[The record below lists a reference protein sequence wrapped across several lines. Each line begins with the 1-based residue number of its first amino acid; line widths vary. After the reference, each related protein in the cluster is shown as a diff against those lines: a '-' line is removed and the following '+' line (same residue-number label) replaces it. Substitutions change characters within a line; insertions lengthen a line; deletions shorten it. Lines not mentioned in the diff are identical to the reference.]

1 MVVACGLAGMCSVL
15 LNSRGEVVPTMNTD
29 WNNATKEYMKFQKMN
44 PIFGKTYIMTVNI
57 VFICLPPDLISN
69 DELIDNKLLVK

>member
-1 MVVACGLAGMCSVL
+1 
-15 LNSRGEVVPTMNTD
+15 MNTD

-44 PIFGKTYIMTVNI
+44 PIFGKTYIRTVNI
-57 VFICLPPDLISN
+57 VFIRLPPDLISN

>member
-1 MVVACGLAGMCSVL
+1 
-15 LNSRGEVVPTMNTD
+15 MNTD

-57 VFICLPPDLISN
+57 FFICLPPELKSH
-69 DELIDNKLLVK
+69 DELNNNKLLVK